1 MSIDLKPSS
10 ATFSTATMQPEA
22 GEYLSA
28 AWARALAQN
37 TGWLSYQ
44 GQQYPPM
51 LFILGG
57 DGATGSRS
65 YYHLLG
71 AGTYLVGGH
80 MADQS
85 LSEWYGSLTAD
96 GTVIFY
102 DAFQASGSTYVGTI
116 IAATTGWKL
125 FTGSIAVI
133 DSDAATYKITYW
145 IKRYGE

>member
-51 LFILGG
+51 LMPLGS
-57 DGATGSRS
+57 GALTGSRS
-65 YYHLLG
+65 FYHLLS
-71 AGTYLVGGH
+71 AGTWLVNGH
-80 MADQS
+80 MADQA
-85 LSEWYGSLTAD
+85 LSEWHGSFTAD
-96 GTVIFY
+96 GTAIFE
-102 DAFQASGSTYVGTI
+102 DSFQTSGSSYVGTI
-116 IAATTGWKL
+116 IAASTAWVL
-125 FTGSIAVI
+125 FKGSIAVVA
-133 DSDAATYKITYW
+133 SDAATYKISYW
-145 IKRYGE
+145 LHRYDL